1 MKSVVFSRKSRESIR
16 SSQSILSIL
25 LLAAGWWAFLN

>member
-1 MKSVVFSRKSRESIR
+1 MRSVVFSRESIR